1 MVLLRK
7 SFPQKANLLTA
18 AELGVINPMEI
29 TKEVYEIIANYTS
42 EKPEALSN
50 ELYIE
55 QDLKL
60 VGDDVAE
67 LLEEMQKKFEIDFSK
82 FNFSLHFSPEV
93 GWPENPEFGYYPVT
107 IGHLVQVATL
117 KVWFLPE
124 KNESN
129 FHKEKKRAF
138 ILKSAIVAFI
148 IVFGLAVLLIQ

>member
-1 MVLLRK
+1 
-7 SFPQKANLLTA
+7 
-18 AELGVINPMEI
+18 MEI
-29 TKEVYEIIANYTS
+29 TKDVYDIIAKYTS

-67 LLEEMQKKFEIDFSK
+67 FLEEMQKKFEIDFSE
-82 FNFSLHFSPEV
+82 FNFSLHFSPEI
-93 GWPENPEFGYYPVT
+93 GWPENSDFGYYPVT

-124 KNESN
+124 KNQAN
-129 FHKEKKRAF
+129 FHKEKKRTL

-148 IVFGLAVLLIQ
+148 IIFGLAVFFIQ